1 MGLLMKGYCMKNRV
15 LVLTGLCVGLMS
27 VVIAE
32 DKNISVTQKVEKVE
46 KKELKATNL
55 MASPDVKIDARIM
68 FVETFAVMGDS
79 ETGMVARK
87 EIEAKSDLASQEVQ
101 IKSKD
106 FEKAKNEY
114 VTKATTMS
122 DAAREKE
129 EKNLIKKER
138 DLKNFVTEKQEELK
152 LDMQMATEKLAH
164 EMEAAVIELAQQDN
178 IDVVF
183 DKMTGRAIYV
193 SQTFDFTD
201 KVIERVNEKH
211 HLKLA
216 QNKKDAKN
224 DTALTV
230 ADNKKVTAKPA
241 KVSA

>member
-1 MGLLMKGYCMKNRV
+1 MKNRV

-27 VVIAE
+27 VAVAQ
-32 DKNISVTQKVEKVE
+32 DKNIVVAPAKVD
-46 KKELKATNL
+46 KKELSATDIL
-55 MASPDVKIDARIM
+55 ASSDMKVDASIM
-68 FVETFAVMGDS
+68 FVETFTVMGDS
-79 ETGMVARK
+79 ETGMLARK
-87 EIEAKSDLASQEVQ
+87 EIEAKRDLASQEVQ
-101 IKSKD
+101 VKSKD

-114 VTKATTMS
+114 ITKATTMS

-138 DLKNFVTEKQEELK
+138 DLKNFVTEKEEELK

-164 EMEAAVIELAQQDN
+164 EMEAAVIELAQQEN

-216 QNKKDAKN
+216 QNKKDANN
-224 DTALTV
+224 DAALKI
-230 ADNKKVTAKPA
+230 ADNKKAPA
-241 KVSA
+241 VSAKASA